1 VRAEQLAA
9 LAPRQRQRIALG
21 HASAMTQKRS
31 VMELARLQKVVG
43 GFPSAARN
51 FLGHGNESIQIEAR
65 GHGRHPSNS

>member
-1 VRAEQLAA
+1 
-9 LAPRQRQRIALG
+9 
-21 HASAMTQKRS
+21 MTQKRS